1 MPVPAPASASAI
13 ASARVLLLSTY
24 ELGHQ
29 PLGLAAPAAALRAAG
44 HHVDCLDL
52 AVEPLD
58 DEHVRAADLIALSV
72 PMHTAA
78 RLALRL
84 LPRLRALNPRAAIG
98 LYGLYAGLL
107 DGLRAE
113 GLVDAVA
120 GGEYEPALCALAA
133 AVAAD
138 GADADRAAL
147 PSVARAFD
155 RQHYP
160 VPDRRG
166 LPPLDGYARLRTET
180 GTSPG
185 THVHADHGLAG
196 LSLAG
201 YVESSRGCAHHC
213 GHCPVTAAYGG
224 RLRLV
229 APETVL
235 ADIDQQVALG
245 AAHITFGDPDYLNAI
260 PHSLAIAEQLH
271 RRHPDLTFDVTV
283 KVEHLI
289 EHAALLPR
297 LRDLGCRFVT
307 SAFES
312 TSDEVLRQLTKGHT
326 RADLAPALAACA
338 AAGLALRPTWVT
350 FTPWTTVDDVAEQ
363 LDCIEQ
369 HGLVERVAPVQY
381 GLRLLVPPDSAL
393 IAPLRAHRLLGAYDA
408 AALTYGWRPL
418 DPRID
423 ELHGAVARIVEPA
436 AGASGLEA
444 AAGTFARVREAVL
457 DGAGFARPTIA
468 APPPRQLPAT
478 PGLTESW
485 FC

>member
-1 MPVPAPASASAI
+1 MPVPAQGPQPPSPPR
-13 ASARVLLLSTY
+13 ARVLLLSTY

-44 HHVDCLDL
+44 HDVDCLDL

-58 DEHVRAADLIALSV
+58 AERVRAADLIAFSV

-78 RLALRL
+78 RLAQRL
-84 LPRLRALNPRAAIG
+84 LPGLRELNPRAALA

-107 DGLRAE
+107 EGLRAE

-120 GGEYEPALCALAA
+120 GGEYEPALCDIAA
-133 AVAAD
+133 AV
-138 GADADRAAL
+138 GADLAAGERAAL
-147 PSVARAFD
+147 PSAALAFD
-155 RQHYP
+155 RQHYL

-166 LPPLDGYARLRTET
+166 LPPLERYARLRTGVRT
-180 GTSPG
+180 DMR
-185 THVHADHGLAG
+185 ADVRPEDGLA
-196 LSLAG
+196 LAG
-201 YVESSRGCAHHC
+201 YVESTRGCAHHC

-229 APETVL
+229 EPETVL

-245 AAHITFGDPDYLNAI
+245 AAHLTFGDPDYLNAV

-271 RRHPDLTFDVTV
+271 RCHPGLTFDVTV

-297 LRDLGCRFVT
+297 LRELGCRFVT

-312 TSDEVLRQLTKGHT
+312 TSDEVLRELTKGHT
-326 RADLAPALAACA
+326 RADLAPALAVCE

-350 FTPWTTVDDVAEQ
+350 FTPWTTVEDVAEQ
-363 LDCIEQ
+363 LGCIEQ
-369 HGLVERVAPVQY
+369 HGLVERVSPVQY
-381 GLRLLVPPDSAL
+381 GLRLLVPPGSAL
-393 IAPLRAHRLLGAYDA
+393 IEPLRAQGHLGAYDP
-408 AALTYGWRPL
+408 AALSYGWRPL
-418 DPRID
+418 DPRVD
-423 ELHGAVARIVEPA
+423 ALQREVARIVEPA
-436 AGASGLEA
+436 ASAPSVTALEA
-444 AAGTFARVREAVL
+444 SAPTFARVREAVL
-457 DGAGFARPTIA
+457 HAAGLPPPTEARP
-468 APPPRQLPAT
+468 PQLPAA